1 MILSFVIIILLI
13 ICILFVAFY
22 AFYSLRRPP
31 RTKSDD
37 LYTKGLNF
45 LLKGDNK
52 GALTLFRQVVKQN
65 SNHINAYLQLGN
77 ILRKE
82 NPEQAAKIHQ
92 SLTVRFNLPISTQID
107 IHQSLA
113 LDYQEMKRLDL
124 AKYEAEQV
132 LRLDNRNIW
141 GFEFLIDIAENT
153 ENWDMAAQLAK
164 KFQKYVGKKNNKEL
178 SRFDIYQGLKLKKDG
193 KIEEALSFFRKA
205 IKNCPENGLP
215 FKHIGD
221 IYESSR
227 DLVKAVENWELFAL
241 KDQINS
247 YTVFK
252 KIESALFDLGRYSEV
267 ENFYRRILENNSN
280 SIEAVIRLANV
291 LEEKGENQAAISLIE
306 EMSKLNNG
314 DIRPE
319 LMKLKLSL
327 KLTTPNDLGIQIDKI
342 IENLS
347 NS

>member
-1 MILSFVIIILLI
+1 MNYIIILI
-13 ICILFVAFY
+13 ICVLLAALYV
-22 AFYSLRRPP
+22 FYSLRPTQK
-31 RTKSDD
+31 TKSDD
-37 LYTKGLNF
+37 LYTKGLNS

-82 NPEQAAKIHQ
+82 NSEQAAKIHQ
-92 SLTVRFNLPISTQID
+92 SLTVRFNLPITTQID
-107 IHQSLA
+107 IHQALA
-113 LDYQEMKRLDL
+113 LDYQEMERLDL

-132 LRLDNRNIW
+132 LRLDNKNIW
-141 GFEFLIDIAENT
+141 GIEFLLDIAEQT
-153 ENWDMAAQLAK
+153 ENWDMASQLAK
-164 KFQKYVGKKNNKEL
+164 RFQKHISKSNMKEL

-193 KIEEALSFFRKA
+193 KIEESLSFFRKA

-215 FKHIGD
+215 FKYIGD

-247 YTVFK
+247 YKVFK
-252 KIESALFDLGRYSEV
+252 KIELALFDLGRYSEV
-267 ENFYRRILENNSN
+267 ENFYRRILENNS
-280 SIEAVIRLANV
+280 SSTEAVIRLANV

-306 EMSKLNNG
+306 EMNKLNNG

-327 KLTTPNDLGIQIDKI
+327 KLTTPSDLGIQIDKI

>member
-1 MILSFVIIILLI
+1 MDFIIIFILI
-13 ICILFVAFY
+13 IFVLSTIFY
-22 AFYSLRRPP
+22 FFYYLKVPP
-31 RTKSDD
+31 KTKSDD

-45 LLKGDNK
+45 LLKGDDK
-52 GALTLFRQVVKQN
+52 GALELFRQVVKQN

-82 NPEQAAKIHQ
+82 NAEQAVKIHQ
-92 SLTVRFNLPISTQID
+92 SLTVRFNLPISTQVD
-107 IHQSLA
+107 IHQALA

-124 AKYEAEQV
+124 AKFEAEQV
-132 LRLDNRNIW
+132 LRLENNNIW
-141 GFEFLIDIAENT
+141 GFEFLLDIAEKT
-153 ENWDMAAQLAK
+153 ENWDMASQLTK
-164 KFQKYVGKKNNKEL
+164 KFKKYISRRNKKEL

-193 KIEEALSFFRKA
+193 KVDEALSFFRKA
-205 IKNCPENGLP
+205 IKHCPDNGLP
-215 FKHIGD
+215 FKYIGD

-241 KDQINS
+241 KDQANS
-247 YTVFK
+247 YKVFK
-252 KIESALFDLGRYSEV
+252 KIELALFDLGRYSEV

-306 EMSKLNNG
+306 EMSKVNNG
-314 DIRPE
+314 DIRSE

-327 KLTTPNDLGIQIDKI
+327 KLTTPSDLGIQIDKI
-342 IENLS
+342 VESLS
-347 NS
+347 NN